1 MATPL
6 VSVCMTTYNHE
17 KYLAQAIEGVLAQQT
32 SFGVELL
39 LGEDCSTDSTPEIC
53 RAYAEKYPNCI
64 RIISSEHNVGWRANY
79 RRTIAAAQGKYIAM
93 CDGDDLWSDAE
104 KLEQQVKYMEENPS
118 CGMCYTRSERVD
130 EALGIRTIYPPQEG
144 HEDLRSMLHLNT
156 AENCTTVARKDLI
169 EQYYAEIRPDLHPEW
184 QTDDLPM
191 WLWFAANSQ
200 IKFID
205 RITAVH
211 RIVSGSVSHS
221 RDYHK
226 GIAFC
231 DSLYNIMLWYN
242 ERYNAGERY
251 TICRKAHR
259 EAMWSLSQNG
269 TCSEL
274 WSRWKSDI
282 RRTPHLLLSLDAL
295 KIIIKK
301 RILKL

>member
-1 MATPL
+1 
-6 VSVCMTTYNHE
+6 
-17 KYLAQAIEGVLAQQT
+17 
-32 SFGVELL
+32 
-39 LGEDCSTDSTPEIC
+39 
-53 RAYAEKYPNCI
+53 
-64 RIISSEHNVGWRANY
+64 
-79 RRTIAAAQGKYIAM
+79 
-93 CDGDDLWSDAE
+93 
-104 KLEQQVKYMEENPS
+104 
-118 CGMCYTRSERVD
+118 MCYTRSERVD

-169 EQYYAEIRPDLHPEW
+169 EQYYAEIRPDMHPEW
-184 QTDDLPM
+184 LTDDLPM

-205 RITAVH
+205 RITAGH

-226 GIAFC
+226 SIAFC

-251 TICRKAHR
+251 AICRKAHR
-259 EAMWSLSQNG
+259 EAMWSFSQNG

-282 RRTPHLLLSLDAL
+282 RRTPRLLLSLDAL